1 MIRLFRTSAALGL
14 AGALAATLGS
24 AAQAEETRPTR
35 GEERLARMLEG
46 RVAGEA
52 TSCIRSFPTMQSTV
66 IDGTAIVFR
75 QGNTLWVNIPR
86 DARYLDNSD
95 ALVTRTFGN
104 RLCRTDIVH
113 TYDTTVGME
122 TGTIFLADF
131 VPYRRPRTAG

>member
-1 MIRLFRTSAALGL
+1 MTRLFRTSAALGL
-14 AGALAATLGS
+14 AGALAIAAGS
-24 AAQAEETRPTR
+24 AAQAEDAGPTR

-46 RVAGEA
+46 RVAGAPE
-52 TSCIRSFPTMQSTV
+52 SCIRSFPTMQSTV

-75 QGNTLWVNIPR
+75 QGNTLWVNVPR

-113 TYDTTVGME
+113 TYNTMVGMQ
-122 TGTIFLADF
+122 TGTIFLTDF